1 MLYLD
6 ISISSSYYYFLL
18 LIKKKMS
25 KKKKK
30 IYHSLVLNLHVFQM
44 PEFKLFCVRYCIL
57 NFVKILFLVL
67 SFSLIDRSFS
77 CLIP

>member
-25 KKKKK
+25 KKIK
-30 IYHSLVLNLHVFQM
+30 IYHSLVLNLYVFQM